1 MGSRKIE
8 FIVAFFTK
16 LVYDDGDCKES
27 QLLFMSFFFMRRNDI
42 MRKNSK
48 TTVKAAKETAAKTTA
63 AAKETVEKT
72 AAAAKAAVEKV
83 NEAVAEVVEKAP
95 ETAANLV
102 EKAEAVEKVVKKAA
116 PKKTTLKKTVYL
128 QYLGKEID
136 QQDIEEKVK
145 SIWTATMGKK
155 VSEMKSLTLY
165 LKPEENKAYYV
176 INDEITGSVEI

>member
-1 MGSRKIE
+1 
-8 FIVAFFTK
+8 
-16 LVYDDGDCKES
+16 
-27 QLLFMSFFFMRRNDI
+27 

-63 AAKETVEKT
+63 AAKETVE
-72 AAAAKAAVEKV
+72 
-83 NEAVAEVVEKAP
+83 
-95 ETAANLV
+95 
-102 EKAEAVEKVVKKAA
+102 
-116 PKKTTLKKTVYL
+116 KKTTLKKTVYL

-145 SIWTATMGKK
+145 SIWTETMGKK

>member
-1 MGSRKIE
+1 M
-8 FIVAFFTK
+8 
-16 LVYDDGDCKES
+16 
-27 QLLFMSFFFMRRNDI
+27 
-42 MRKNSK
+42 
-48 TTVKAAKETAAKTTA
+48 
-63 AAKETVEKT
+63 
-72 AAAAKAAVEKV
+72 
-83 NEAVAEVVEKAP
+83 
-95 ETAANLV
+95 
-102 EKAEAVEKVVKKAA
+102 KKAA

>member
-1 MGSRKIE
+1 
-8 FIVAFFTK
+8 
-16 LVYDDGDCKES
+16 
-27 QLLFMSFFFMRRNDI
+27 

-63 AAKETVEKT
+63 AAKET
-72 AAAAKAAVEKV
+72 
-83 NEAVAEVVEKAP
+83 
-95 ETAANLV
+95 
-102 EKAEAVEKVVKKAA
+102 VVKKAA

>member
-1 MGSRKIE
+1 
-8 FIVAFFTK
+8 
-16 LVYDDGDCKES
+16 
-27 QLLFMSFFFMRRNDI
+27 

-176 INDEITGSVEI
+176 INDEMTGSVEI

>member
-1 MGSRKIE
+1 MKKVMMIA
-8 FIVAFFTK
+8 AF
-16 LVYDDGDCKES
+16 
-27 QLLFMSFFFMRRNDI
+27 
-42 MRKNSK
+42 
-48 TTVKAAKETAAKTTA
+48 A
-63 AAKETVEKT
+63 AALVSCQSKGTQ
-72 AAAAKAAVEKV
+72 
-83 NEAVAEVVEKAP
+83 NNDAVAVDEGVMAVAGNDSSAVAVYEGILPAADGPGIQYVLSVDSVGPDGESGYTLVTTYLDAEGPGKNKSFTSKGKKEVIQKDVNNK
-95 ETAANLV
+95 
-102 EKAEAVEKVVKKAA
+102 
-116 PKKTTLKKTVYL
+116 KKTTLKKTVYL